1 MFGYMGKILR
11 VNLTD
16 GTITTDEID
25 TQMAQD
31 YIGGAGFIT
40 KIIYD
45 EVPAK
50 ADPLGPD
57 NRLVFMTGPVTGTRY
72 PTSGRY
78 IVGSKSPLT
87 GIMTTSTSS
96 GFFGNELKR
105 TGHDGVV
112 IEGKSEKP
120 VYLEIIDDKVALK
133 DASDLWGKDSYE
145 TQEIL
150 KGKIHKRARVACI
163 GQAGENLAP
172 IACVMNCDGRAA
184 GRGGTGAVMGS
195 KNLKAIA
202 ARGTQKVEVAAPEFV
217 DLMASEVVKGIE
229 TQMHGQFAKWGTAGN
244 LDSMAD
250 SGDIPVKN
258 WQKGEWKEG
267 CQNLGGQRMR
277 DTIIKHHPA
286 ACFNCPIRCAR
297 WVKIEKGRFKYEG
310 AGPEYETLAAFGTM
324 LLIDD
329 LEAVAWIGEEC
340 NKYGVDTISAGAT
353 IAWAIEAVE
362 KGALTKED
370 TGGIE
375 LSWGNVDAVVE
386 VVKKLGLNEGIGK
399 LIAMGSK
406 KAAQT
411 VGKGSEEYAIQVK
424 GMEVPMHD
432 PRAFF
437 SMAVNYATGT
447 RGACHLQGLPY
458 LNELALIV
466 PEAGLHYKQGR
477 WDKKGK
483 GLSTKVYQDLSAVI
497 NCLGVCIFSAL
508 GLAPSQTGILLG
520 LVSGLGYDSNAIQ
533 QAGSRIINLQRA
545 FACREGI
552 SRKDDTLPKR
562 LLTPVAEGG
571 SAGKAPDLEFQLNE
585 YYQIREWDENGIPTP
600 EKLRSLGLDSAADDL
615 SAMA

>member
-1 MFGYMGKILR
+1 
-11 VNLTD
+11 
-16 GTITTDEID
+16 
-25 TQMAQD
+25 
-31 YIGGAGFIT
+31 
-40 KIIYD
+40 
-45 EVPAK
+45 
-50 ADPLGPD
+50 
-57 NRLVFMTGPVTGTRY
+57 
-72 PTSGRY
+72 
-78 IVGSKSPLT
+78 
-87 GIMTTSTSS
+87 MTTSTSS

-105 TGHDGVV
+105 TGHDGIV
-112 IEGKSEKP
+112 IEGRSEKP
-120 VYLEIIDDKVALK
+120 VYLEIIDDKAALK

-150 KGKIHKRARVACI
+150 RDKIHKRARIACI

-202 ARGTQKVEVAAPEFV
+202 ARGTKKVEVAAAEFLN
-217 DLMASEVVKGIE
+217 LMASEVVKGIE
-229 TQMHGQFAKWGTAGN
+229 TMTHGQFAKWGTASN

-258 WQKGEWKEG
+258 WQKGEWKKG

-277 DTIIKHHPA
+277 DTILKHHPA

-297 WVKIEKGRFKYEG
+297 WVKIEQGRFKYEG
-310 AGPEYETLAAFGTM
+310 AGPEYETIAAFGTM

-353 IAWAIEAVE
+353 MAWAIEAFE
-362 KGALTKED
+362 KGALTRED

-375 LSWGNVDAVVE
+375 LTWGNVDAVVE
-386 VVKKLGLNEGIGK
+386 VVKQLGRNEGLGK
-399 LIAMGSK
+399 LIAMGAR
-406 KAAQT
+406 KASQT
-411 VGKGSEEYAIQVK
+411 IGKGSEEYAIEVK

-477 WDKKGK
+477 WDRKGK
-483 GLSTKVYQDLSAVI
+483 GLSCMVYQDLSAVI
-497 NCLGVCIFSAL
+497 NCLGVCMFSAL
-508 GLAPSQTGILLG
+508 GLAPSQIGILLG
-520 LVSGLGYDSNAIQ
+520 LVSGLGYDSNAIK

-552 SRKDDTLPKR
+552 TRKDDRLPKR

-585 YYQIREWDENGIPTP
+585 YYQLRQWDEKGIPTP
-600 EKLRSLGLDSAADDL
+600 EKLKSLGLDFVVDDL